1 MLGRTPDGILA
12 VRPLKD
18 GVIADFDVTEKMLR
32 FFLKTIIDRHLFRV
46 KPKVIVCV
54 PSGITEVEKRAVRDS
69 AQSAGAKEVWM
80 VAEPMAAAIGV
91 GLPVETPTGNMVIDI
106 GGGTTEIAVIALSGI
121 VSDTSIRTGGDE
133 LDQAIVQFMRK
144 NYNLLIGEPTAEQI
158 KIQIGSA
165 APVGEERE
173 MEVKGRDLVSGIPKI
188 VRVHSSEIREAV
200 QEPIQQIVD
209 AVRRALEITPPE
221 LASDIV
227 DRGIVMT
234 GGGALIRGLD
244 VLLQRFL
251 ALQQP
256 TELLSASLA
265 RYDAV
270 VAQRDSAALAAT
282 FLPELRSE
290 NTRLRS
296 LLGLGTRLSSG
307 YVPAEV
313 LHEPEPSSALTFIVS
328 AGKNQGVKPLSAVV
342 SPEGLV
348 GIVSSVDAKTSV
360 VVSWAHP
367 EFRASAMAAD
377 GSVYGIVAPH
387 GSEGPRIWLLELQ
400 GVAYRQLVPTGT
412 TILTSGLGG
421 VLPRGVPIGTV
432 VGVAGEAEGWE
443 RAYLIRPAVHP
454 AAVTHVMI
462 LTGPP
467 VRGDLRAL
475 FESSGETP

>member
-69 AQSAGAKEVWM
+69 AQSAGAKEVYM

-121 VSDTSIRTGGDE
+121 VADTSIRTGGDE

-165 APVGEERE
+165 APIGEERE

-227 DRGIVMT
+227 DRGIVMA
-234 GGGALIRGLD
+234 GGGASLRGPDRL
-244 VLLQRFL
+244 V
-251 ALQQP
+251 
-256 TELLSASLA
+256 
-265 RYDAV
+265 
-270 VAQRDSAALAAT
+270 QRDSMALAAT
-282 FLPELRSE
+282 FMPELRSE
-290 NTRLRS
+290 NARLRN
-296 LLGLGTRLSSG
+296 LLGLSARLGSG
-307 YVPAEV
+307 YVTAEI
-313 LHEPEPSSALTFIVS
+313 LHQPEPTNPLSFVVS
-328 AGKNQGVKPLSAVV
+328 AGKKEGVRPLSAVV

-348 GIVSSVDAKTSV
+348 GLVASVDEHTSV
-360 VVSWAHP
+360 VLSWAHP
-367 EFRASAMAAD
+367 EFRASAIATD
-377 GSVYGIVAPH
+377 GSVVGIAAPH
-387 GSEGPRIWLLELQ
+387 GAEGPSVWLLELQ
-400 GVAYRQLVPTGT
+400 GVLYRKQVPAGT
-412 TILTSGLGG
+412 VIVTSGLGG
-421 VLPRGVPIGTV
+421 VFPRGIPIGV
-432 VGVAGEAEGWE
+432 VIG
-443 RAYLIRPAVHP
+443 PAVWENGWGR
-454 AAVTHVMI
+454 V
-462 LTGPP
+462 
-467 VRGDLRAL
+467 
-475 FESSGETP
+475 